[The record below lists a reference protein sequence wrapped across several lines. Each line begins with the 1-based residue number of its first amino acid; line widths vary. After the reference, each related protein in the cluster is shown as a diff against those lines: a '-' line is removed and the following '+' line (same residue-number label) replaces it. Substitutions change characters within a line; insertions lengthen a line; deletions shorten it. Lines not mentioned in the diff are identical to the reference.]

1 MKLQI
6 AERKR
11 ARIKMALQGPS
22 GSGKTYS
29 ALLLGYGITND
40 WSKIAVIDTENESA
54 SLYADLG
61 KYHTLG
67 IGSPYSPEKYMEA
80 IKLCEDSGMEVILID
95 SITHEWEGIGGI
107 LDIHGNMTGNS
118 FTNWAKLTPRHNA
131 FIQAML
137 QSPCHI
143 IATIRTKQDYV
154 LTEKN
159 GKQVPEKVGLK
170 AVQREGMDYEFTI
183 VLDLDIK
190 HYTTSSKDRSSLFM
204 GKPPF
209 IISPSTGK
217 QINDWCNSGKE
228 EEPDL
233 PQLIQE
239 CDSLDALYVLYKR
252 LPEELQQCYLP
263 FFTTRR
269 KELSITENPVN
280 TNLEKPANITNL
292 LNLSKNGN
300 SHQ

>member
-29 ALLLGYGITND
+29 ALLLGYGMTND

-80 IKLCEDSGMEVILID
+80 IKLCEDSGMEVIIID
-95 SITHEWEGIGGI
+95 SITHEWEGMGGI

-190 HYTTSSKDRSSLFM
+190 HYATSSKDRSSLFM

-209 IISPSTGK
+209 IIFPETGK

-233 PQLIQE
+233 PQMIQE
-239 CDSLDALYVLYKR
+239 CDSLDALYALYKG
-252 LPEELQQCYLP
+252 LPEELQQSYLP
-263 FFTTRR
+263 FFTSRR
-269 KELSITENPVN
+269 KELNNTESPMN
-280 TNLEKPANITNL
+280 TNLVKPANITNL

-300 SHQ
+300 NHQ